1 MEDKQKLS
9 SKKRIQV
16 ITGLLFL
23 SLLAGC
29 ATPNQGDTSS
39 NETTDSSQQQTT
51 GNLDEQGN
59 VTVSNVQ
66 VNVSSEITD
75 AVKVV
80 EDTVVSV
87 INLQKAS
94 NQTDEWGLF
103 GGSGEET
110 GVTQDQERLEQIGT
124 GSGVIYKKDG
134 DRAFLVTNNHVV
146 EGSDAIEIILRDG
159 TKADAE
165 VIGTDV
171 WTDLAVLSISSKDI
185 TTVAEF
191 GDSDS
196 LTVGEP
202 AIAIGS
208 PLGTNFASSV
218 TAGIISAIGRTV
230 PVDTTGDKLADWEMT
245 AIQTDAAINPGNSGG
260 ALVNVSGQVVGINS
274 MKISLDTVE
283 GIGFAIPSND
293 VVFIVNKLEKD
304 GEVVR
309 PMLGISLV
317 DLAMISRQQQE
328 TVLQLPLDIQN
339 GVVIAQVTEDSPAA
353 LAGLKQY
360 DVIVNFNGIEV
371 NNTIE
376 LRKEIYKTDIGDE
389 IEIEFYRKD
398 EKQKV
403 TVEMKEGQEGF

>member
-1 MEDKQKLS
+1 MENKQKLF

-29 ATPNQGDTSS
+29 TTPSQSDTSS
-39 NETTDSSQQQTT
+39 SETIDSSQQQTT
-51 GNLDEQGN
+51 GNVDEQGN
-59 VTVSNVQ
+59 VTISNVQ

-110 GVTQDQERLEQIGT
+110 SVTQDQERLEQIGT